1 MKGLLSPPRRPQ
13 INSRS
18 QPDARGGPGLPD
30 VIRCARRKHARSIIS
45 SFLRD
50 SGMHQARLFI
60 PIVFLLYSLSFS
72 VSAATLPSGFIET
85 TVASGIASPTA
96 MAIAPDGRIFVCSQ
110 SGALRVIKNGVL
122 LASPFATLSVERGRS
137 TSWVSVITCSI
148 TVWQSAC
155 VLLVAK
161 SGNCVRINNTC
172 FKPKL

>member
-18 QPDARGGPGLPD
+18 QLDARGGPGLPD

-85 TVASGIASPTA
+85 TVASG
-96 MAIAPDGRIFVCSQ
+96 M
-110 SGALRVIKNGVL
+110 LRPQRWQLHRMVRSEERRVGK
-122 LASPFATLSVERGRS
+122 EWRGRR
-137 TSWVSVITCSI
+137 
-148 TVWQSAC
+148 A
-155 VLLVAK
+155 
-161 SGNCVRINNTC
+161 G
-172 FKPKL
+172 

>member
-1 MKGLLSPPRRPQ
+1 MPEKKGKVYSVRHVARRSTRVP
-13 INSRS
+13 SLT
-18 QPDARGGPGLPD
+18 RGGPGLPD

-110 SGALRVIKNGVL
+110 SGALRVIKNGV
-122 LASPFATLSVERGRS
+122 RS
-137 TSWVSVITCSI
+137 EEHTSEL
-148 TVWQSAC
+148 QS
-155 VLLVAK
+155 L
-161 SGNCVRINNTC
+161 
-172 FKPKL
+172 